1 MAAMARVKQ
10 TVKTRRLKFGGD
22 SGYHKCPSC
31 NGTGR
36 KRNVGRG
43 AK

>member
-1 MAAMARVKQ
+1 MAKAVQVIK
-10 TVKTRRLKFGGD
+10 TTKTRKLKVDGD

-36 KRNVGRG
+36 KKNTGRY
-43 AK
+43 KK